1 MPCRSKLQKMGWLLL
16 ISGTLSTVEAS
27 VHRYVSF
34 GMPDALLKE
43 QLQAAGRAHDETIV
57 FRGLPEPGG
66 YPRFIRQLA
75 PLLKALPKARRP
87 AVVIDP
93 KAFVTAGIDRV
104 PVREVMGRFD
114 VQDARYPVIEPD
126 PRVRMQQ
133 RLKGLSTE
141 AWHTALRPQTRP
153 ATLEAYPPATSES
166 RVRLDAT
173 FTLPRALHTADG
185 RIFAKQGQTADPL
198 TLFPLPAPIIIMDAQ
213 RPESIAAVR
222 QRLQTLK
229 GPAQL
234 LAAGLNPDQAPGV
247 IARVSTELGAPI
259 YLAPPG
265 WLSQLRIN
273 TLPAEV
279 QVIDSRIEVRQWP
292 P

>member
-1 MPCRSKLQKMGWLLL
+1 MPCRSKLQQLSWLFL
-16 ISGTLSTVEAS
+16 ISGTLSTAEAS

-34 GMPDALLKE
+34 GMPDALLRE

-66 YPRFIRQLA
+66 YPRFIRQLT
-75 PLLKALPKARRP
+75 PLLKALPKAGRP

-104 PVREVMGRFD
+104 PVREVMGRFE
-114 VQDARYPVIEPD
+114 VSAARYPVIEPD
-126 PRVRMQQ
+126 PRVLMQQ

-141 AWHTALRPQTRP
+141 AWHAALRPQPRP
-153 ATLEAYPPATSES
+153 ATSAVYPLATSAS
-166 RVRLDAT
+166 RVLMDAAI
-173 FTLPRALHTADG
+173 TLPRSLHTADG
-185 RIFAKQGQTADPL
+185 RVFAKQGQTADPL

-234 LAAGLNPDQAPGV
+234 LAAGLNPDQAPRV
-247 IARVSTELGAPI
+247 IARLSAEMGAPI

-273 TLPAEV
+273 ALPAEV